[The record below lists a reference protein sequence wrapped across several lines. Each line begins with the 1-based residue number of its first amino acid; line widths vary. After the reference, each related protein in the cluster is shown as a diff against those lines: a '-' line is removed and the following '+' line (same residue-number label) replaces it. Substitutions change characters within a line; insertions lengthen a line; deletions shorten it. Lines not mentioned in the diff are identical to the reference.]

1 MQFPRLQKQKTIKN
15 NNKCRHSI
23 TQQLTTVGTFT
34 ATASAGADQ
43 ATCTASIIPQQG
55 TAGHHQQTRTFAS
68 SSRTATLLTSRPTLL
83 PRWQCP
89 AEQVPC
95 APIILVLSVTPAQ
108 PASSLHPSQTCLFI
122 SIPSFHFLCCMPS
135 LPIPSQAKL
144 PQPGSLPADS
154 SFVSPGSLPCLSY
167 PLETH
172 RSFTQLTGF
181 NTGLPFLP
189 VHHSYSH

>member
-1 MQFPRLQKQKTIKN
+1 MALLQPQLVRELTKQLAQQVSSLSREQLGTTSRHIRLPAAAE
-15 NNKCRHSI
+15 R
-23 TQQLTTVGTFT
+23 
-34 ATASAGADQ
+34 
-43 ATCTASIIPQQG
+43 P
-55 TAGHHQQTRTFAS
+55 
-68 SSRTATLLTSRPTLL
+68 LTSRPTPL
-83 PRWQCP
+83 PRWQHP

-95 APIILVLSVTPAQ
+95 APITFVLSVTPAQ

-122 SIPSFHFLCCMPS
+122 SISSSHFLCCMPS
-135 LPIPSQAKL
+135 LPVPSQAKL

-172 RSFTQLTGF
+172 CSFTQLTGF